1 MNSDSLKNVT
11 TILVLCTIA
20 FLGYYLFVQKDQ
32 TELTSGDGAVAE
44 LLGQVQK
51 YIERNQQLQRI
62 SLNTEMLSDERFRSL
77 TGYPTEIPEQ
87 PVGREN
93 PFDRAVPSSNNF

>member
-1 MNSDSLKNVT
+1 MDSNSLKNVT
-11 TILVLCTIA
+11 TILVLLTAA

-32 TELTSGDGAVAE
+32 TDLALEGGDTVAE
-44 LLGQVQK
+44 LFAQVQK

-77 TGYPTEIPEQ
+77 VGYPTDVPQQ
-87 PVGREN
+87 PIGREN
-93 PFDRAVPSSNNF
+93 PFDETTGI